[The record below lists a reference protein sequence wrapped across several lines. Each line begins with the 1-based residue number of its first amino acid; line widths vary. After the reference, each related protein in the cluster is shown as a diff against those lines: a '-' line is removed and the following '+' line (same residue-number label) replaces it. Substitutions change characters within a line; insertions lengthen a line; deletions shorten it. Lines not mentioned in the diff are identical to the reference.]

1 MSRCEEQVMISTD
14 HATQDDQEHAPPDGG
29 YGWICVIACFI
40 INCFTFGLVSVGS
53 LSKLLNELLN

>member
-1 MSRCEEQVMISTD
+1 MISTD